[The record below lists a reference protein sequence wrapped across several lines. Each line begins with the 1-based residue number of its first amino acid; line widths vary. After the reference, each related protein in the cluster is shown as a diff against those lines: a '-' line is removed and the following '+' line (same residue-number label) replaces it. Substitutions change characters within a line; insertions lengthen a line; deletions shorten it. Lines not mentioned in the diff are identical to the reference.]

1 MEVKR
6 SQFTVPRMFPL
17 RVNIT
22 ASMMSL
28 FKLVKIFCNVH
39 DLWPHG
45 SQSSEAAHDDWSN
58 YDFPPFFCPY
68 VDTNKQRSTWAYFP
82 ASPLI
87 FRLSAIQWSPSQPHP
102 SVAFKFD
109 QTERKWLLW
118 DCLIDGSTGCVERF
132 HDGISN
138 TTAPLTGSTA
148 SRACSLH
155 QEIPN
160 IYVK

>member
-1 MEVKR
+1 MPLV
-6 SQFTVPRMFPL
+6 FPL

-28 FKLVKIFCNVH
+28 FFFNCWRYFVMFMTSDLMEVGVQKQPMMIGVTIF
-39 DLWPHG
+39 
-45 SQSSEAAHDDWSN
+45 
-58 YDFPPFFCPY
+58 YPPFFSFFLSFF

-87 FRLSAIQWSPSQPHP
+87 FWLSGIQWSPSQPHP

-118 DCLIDGSTGCVERF
+118 DCLIDGATECVESF

-138 TTAPLTGSTA
+138 TTAPLTGFTA
-148 SRACSLH
+148 SRARRLH
-155 QEIPN
+155 QEIPY